1 VFISIVVPVYNDYAS
16 AEELCIDFLRARLSN
31 TELLLVD
38 NGSENPDE
46 LNSLIELNP
55 GLIKLLRLN
64 SNIGFGGGVQAGM
77 RHSTSEWVVWM
88 PGNVKVKP
96 STLHEFLDTVF
107 DSRTEVIVKAV
118 RSGRRFIPN
127 LKTLIAS
134 LVQTLASL
142 SLMFDTGGTPT
153 AVNRQNRI
161 FNLVLS
167 GPNDYTFE
175 SYVLFLANKL
185 GAPVR
190 RVAVPY
196 GERLWGKSHWQS
208 GIRSEVTLMLR
219 ILKGLPNWLK
229 IAKAFSKV

>member
-1 VFISIVVPVYNDYAS
+1 
-16 AEELCIDFLRARLSN
+16 
-31 TELLLVD
+31 
-38 NGSENPDE
+38 
-46 LNSLIELNP
+46 
-55 GLIKLLRLN
+55 
-64 SNIGFGGGVQAGM
+64 
-77 RHSTSEWVVWM
+77 
-88 PGNVKVKP
+88 
-96 STLHEFLDTVF
+96 
-107 DSRTEVIVKAV
+107 
-118 RSGRRFIPN
+118 
-127 LKTLIAS
+127 
-134 LVQTLASL
+134 
-142 SLMFDTGGTPT
+142 MFDTGGTPT